1 MTITTSTTMTTT
13 MAITAAVLVTVV
25 RSLSNHDGDGFEDVT

>member
-1 MTITTSTTMTTT
+1 MTTT

-25 RSLSNHDGDGFEDVT
+25 GSLSNHDGDRYEDVT

>member
-1 MTITTSTTMTTT
+1 MTITTSITMTTT

-25 RSLSNHDGDGFEDVT
+25 GSLSNHDGDGYEDVT